1 MVTSLSI
8 MFIGP
13 TLKNLHIRLEL
24 ENLASKL
31 SGQKYNFWQFDA
43 RNFDRSDATAP
54 HLYPRDVLPCPTC
67 TSNLVIGGCGMRET
81 ISIFEKLSGQT
92 LTL

>member
-1 MVTSLSI
+1 

-43 RNFDRSDATAP
+43 RN
-54 HLYPRDVLPCPTC
+54 LIVLMRPPLTYIQGM
-67 TSNLVIGGCGMRET
+67 SYLVLRPPLIW
-81 ISIFEKLSGQT
+81 LSVAVV
-92 LTL
+92 